1 MQNKTIE
8 KILTAYTQ
16 GLLYSDDSVYD
27 WAKENHIKMN
37 EVFKCIANNRPEWQ
51 ACYGCTHIIQRFYGG
66 NCDQSC
72 LYCSRR
78 IKVSDNYE
86 KDTTRYRIS

>member
-16 GLLYSDDSVYD
+16 GLLYSDDSVYY

-51 ACYGCTHIIQRFYGG
+51 SCFGCTHINERFYGD
-66 NCDQSC
+66 NCGKAC

-78 IKVSDNYE
+78 IKISDNYE